1 MKFLVDENAGRSI
14 VRHLR
19 SLGHD
24 VVSIQECCPGIED
37 LEVCVR
43 ANREGRIIVTID
55 KDFGKLIFQERLP
68 NRGVILLRLRDERA
82 INKVRAI
89 SKLLTS
95 YEERLLDHFIV
106 VSETGIRI
114 RPLS

>member
-43 ANREGRIIVTID
+43 ANWEGRIIITID
-55 KDFGKLIFQERLP
+55 KDFGKLIF
-68 NRGVILLRLRDERA
+68 
-82 INKVRAI
+82 
-89 SKLLTS
+89 
-95 YEERLLDHFIV
+95 
-106 VSETGIRI
+106 
-114 RPLS
+114 